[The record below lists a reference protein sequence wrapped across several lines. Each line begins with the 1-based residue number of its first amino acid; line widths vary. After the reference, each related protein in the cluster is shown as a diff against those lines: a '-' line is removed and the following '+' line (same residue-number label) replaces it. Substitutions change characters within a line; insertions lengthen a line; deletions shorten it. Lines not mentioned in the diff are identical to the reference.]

1 MREVVVIVVEIGTK
15 QRLGGL
21 DAPRRRAATLRVRR
35 LGAGAH
41 VFGARL
47 GLFGLLR
54 LGHQSTYLG
63 VGGAGAGPSTVN
75 HLRYNVF
82 QVPSRRI
89 RSSVP
94 LTKRTSPVLVRLT
107 PMP

>member
-1 MREVVVIVVEIGTK
+1 MRKSVVIVVEIGTK

-21 DAPRRRAATLRVRR
+21 DAPRRRSAALRVRR
-35 LGAGAH
+35 LGARAH
-41 VFGARL
+41 VFGAGF
-47 GLFGLLR
+47 GLFGLPR

-82 QVPSRRI
+82 HVPSRRI
-89 RSSVP
+89 RSRVP
-94 LTKRTSPVLVRLT
+94 LTNRTSPVLVRFT